1 MRCSKALQAAQ
12 DFTRQGQV
20 PQAQAKPPA
29 QPMGWQQ
36 KGKRPLGSHTHQKL
50 PHTSQAVA
58 GRQRNA
64 HVCAID
70 GAGREAAK
78 TLTQAEQSSNAAS
91 QVHQPAAAH
100 ALQQLAA
107 VP

>member
-12 DFTRQGQV
+12 DFTTQGQV

-36 KGKRPLGSHTHQKL
+36 KGKRLLESHTHQKL

-58 GRQRNA
+58 GRQPNA
-64 HVCAID
+64 HVCTTD
-70 GAGREAAK
+70 VAGREAAR
-78 TLTQAEQSSNAAS
+78 
-91 QVHQPAAAH
+91 
-100 ALQQLAA
+100 ALVLGEAVGSLQLGW
-107 VP
+107 